1 MINRLLE
8 ETDAVY
14 RCFCTPKRLD
24 LLRREAAKNRETIR
38 YDNRCRHLS
47 SEEVAEQL
55 AADRPFTVRLRLKE
69 GPTTV
74 PDLVYGPVTFDL
86 GKVEGDPVLVKSD
99 GLPTYHFAN
108 VVDDHHMAVS
118 HVLRGVEWLG
128 STPKHLMLY
137 EAFGWPAPAYAHL
150 PLIVN
155 SDGSKLSKRHEH
167 IRIETYREAGYQPAA
182 LTTYLTGMGGGFG
195 DAIREGQIHSLSEL
209 TAAFRLT
216 SVNVNNCRIDE
227 EKLRLLNRAA
237 LQGRFHSSEEDE
249 DGRKALV
256 EELRG
261 LLLKSSEKEGFDLEL
276 GQDPAAYLRKVLA
289 WALDGG
295 RVTTLQ
301 ELATAE
307 EYRFL
312 WTAAARP
319 NWSPVSSLA
328 MEPEVAERCLRATLE
343 LLNSQISEVDWFA
356 DEKQLLAR
364 LRAVHQEMLVSS
376 NENLKFATFM
386 RLLRFALTNLKA
398 GAPVAETMQLLGR
411 QRSAT
416 YLERALQYVVSG
428 GGGQSLEDIS
438 EKKTSSVESSSSSR
452 S

>member
-74 PDLVYGPVTFDL
+74 RDLVYGPVTFDL

-195 DAIREGQIHSLSEL
+195 DAIREGQIHPLPEL
-209 TAAFRLT
+209 ATAFRLT

-237 LQGRFHSSEEDE
+237 LQGRFHSEDE
-249 DGRKALV
+249 DQRKGLM
-256 EELRG
+256 EELQG

-328 MEPEVAERCLRATLE
+328 KEPEVAERCLRATLE

-364 LRAVHQEMLVSS
+364 LRAVHQQEMLVSS

-416 YLERALQYVVSG
+416 YLERALQYVVVS